1 MAGWLNCFCPWN
13 SSQQSG
19 IMQGRNKLDSN
30 YADVPENSGALA
42 SPDVSVDVKSEQ
54 LSLRD
59 PRAVLSLLEADQVV
73 AAKRRTHFGR
83 KNLSTGTKAL
93 LWGLR
98 IYVVAM
104 LVIVLISVHQAIHA
118 AR

>member
-1 MAGWLNCFCPWN
+1 M
-13 SSQQSG
+13 
-19 IMQGRNKLDSN
+19 DSH
-30 YADVPENSGALA
+30 YTDVPENPGGLA
-42 SPDVSVDVKSEQ
+42 PIDVKSEQ

-83 KNLSTGTKAL
+83 KNLSLGTRAL

-104 LVIVLISVHQAIHA
+104 LVIVLISVYQAVHA
-118 AR
+118 AH